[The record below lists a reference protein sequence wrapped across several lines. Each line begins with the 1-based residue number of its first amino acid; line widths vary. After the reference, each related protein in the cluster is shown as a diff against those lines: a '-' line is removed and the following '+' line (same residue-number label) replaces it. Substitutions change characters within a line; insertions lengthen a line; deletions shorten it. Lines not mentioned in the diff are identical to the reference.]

1 MAGLLRSALRG
12 GALAGRVARS
22 SAAWAPVSAAST
34 ANYFHSSAAA
44 SLNVHEHSSM
54 ELMQKFGIPAPQ
66 GRVATT
72 AEEAEE
78 IYSSAALARPTAA
91 AYVTNGGGG
100 RRWPRVAPSR
110 ALTRAPERIACCLNC
125 AVAARRFPHHRC

>member
-22 SAAWAPVSAAST
+22 TAAWAPVSVAST

-100 RRWPRVAPSR
+100 RRWPRWPR
-110 ALTRAPERIACCLNC
+110 R
-125 AVAARRFPHHRC
+125 ARRRNALRAV